1 MLAGARDFWLSL
13 FQGGIS
19 KDSEKGFSGRKQRL
33 AHTDWPGQKRKSEV
47 ITVFGTKGG
56 VGKTTIAVNLA
67 VLLAQRKQ
75 KVALLD
81 LDLQFGDVS
90 VF

>member
-1 MLAGARDFWLSL
+1 VKRV
-13 FQGGIS
+13 FQVES
-19 KDSEKGFSGRKQRL
+19 KRL

-56 VGKTTIAVNLA
+56 VGKTTVAVNLA